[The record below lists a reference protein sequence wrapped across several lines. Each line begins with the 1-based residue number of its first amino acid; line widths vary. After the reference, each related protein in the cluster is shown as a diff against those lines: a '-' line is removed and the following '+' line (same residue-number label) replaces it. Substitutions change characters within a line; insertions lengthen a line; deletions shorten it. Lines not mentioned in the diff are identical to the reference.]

1 LCCNR
6 TKRKRDDIGKAD
18 INTMGDKPK
27 NRKRKKKNTEL
38 KNFYRFQIRD
48 DKMKQ
53 LDVLRKKFEEDKER
67 VTKMKE
73 ARKFNPF

>member
-1 LCCNR
+1 
-6 TKRKRDDIGKAD
+6 
-18 INTMGDKPK
+18 MGDKPK

-67 VTKMKE
+67 VIKMKE